1 MRPRLLPRLHRA
13 LAGCLFLACA
23 AAAGAAPAAPRTERG
38 FPLIQVYEP
47 TLRGTSPQSFDIA
60 RDPRGVLYVGNL
72 GGVLVYDGAWW
83 QLIPIGKA
91 LAAYALAS
99 DAAGRV
105 AVGGTD
111 EIGYLAPDAG
121 GRLRYV
127 SLVSLLPA
135 GQRELGQIL
144 DVHPWGQ
151 GFAFLTTD
159 RLLVWDGT
167 RVVTAVTFPSGRPF
181 AQTFLIGGTLYVW
194 SRETG
199 LARLAGT
206 RLQPVPGGDIFR
218 GRRMDRVLPAD
229 GGLLVSVRGEGLF
242 LFRDG
247 RAAPFAPEASKWAVA
262 GHVVEGQRLPDGR
275 WALGTVL
282 GGLLLL
288 RPDGTVDQIIDTTV
302 GLPDNFVT
310 GLVTDREGSLWVAL
324 NNGLVRLQVAS
335 PLSVLDR
342 RSGIEGSVYV
352 LARHQGHLWA
362 GTSAGL
368 FTTAPLAITGTGT
381 GAGEAGSPAGPVRLR
396 AVPGVPASGWSLL
409 SMGDDLLVGT
419 AFGLFQ
425 VRGLDARLVAGTDD
439 LRTVYAL
446 APSRM
451 DPGRVWLGT
460 ENGLAAVRR
469 DGAEWR
475 FEGRA
480 AGISGEIRTLVEKA
494 GVVWC
499 GRTVGR
505 IAGWRIPS
513 AGLAAAPAREVAG
526 SDGMSLYRIAG
537 RILVPAG
544 GQVLR
549 LDEAEGRLVKDPD
562 LAALAGHGD
571 FSFLAEDAAGNL
583 WRSTLPPTVSLRQG
597 AGWAPSP
604 RTLVEVT
611 AHDIEQI
618 LAEPDGV
625 VWLATDKGLFRYEG
639 ATLGQAAALPA
650 PRLSSLTADEGRV
663 LFGGA
668 PGMSPKAADLPP
680 YLRHLRIEFAPLSF
694 RAGLRYQTRL
704 EPLDARWSE
713 PTAEPFA
720 ELTRLPPGDYTF
732 HVRTLGPNGETGPGT
747 SWSFHVQPP
756 WYKAAWALALWAA
769 LALLA
774 VWTYARLRGRA
785 LHQRAARLETRV
797 NEQTVELRSTVEE
810 LRRAH
815 TDLATANSRLEELS
829 LRDELTGIANR
840 RRLQQALAEEW
851 SHTRQPIAFVL
862 LDLDSFKLLNDT
874 RGHLAGDLALQAVA
888 SLLAAAAQRAGGLAA
903 RYGGEEFAV
912 LLPGVGLPGAQ
923 QVAEQLRAAI
933 EALAIPNEA
942 APLKR
947 ITASFG
953 VVALSPAPGQT
964 PEGLVEAADLALY
977 RAKAEGK
984 NRVCA
989 GGVR

>member
-1 MRPRLLPRLHRA
+1 MRPLSLPRLPRV
-13 LAGCLFLACA
+13 LAGCLLLACA
-23 AAAGAAPAAPRTERG
+23 AGAEALPEPPRSERG

-47 TLRGTSPQSFDIA
+47 PLPGTSTQSFDIA
-60 RDPRGVLYVGNL
+60 RDPRGVLYIGNL

-91 LAAYALAS
+91 LTAYALAS

-105 AVGGTD
+105 AIGGSD
-111 EIGYLAPDAG
+111 EMGYLGPDSG

-127 SLVSLLPA
+127 SLMNLLPA

-151 GFAFLTTD
+151 GFAFLTTG

-167 RVVTAVTFPSGRPF
+167 RVVTAATFPGGRPF
-181 AQTFLIGGTLYVW
+181 AQSFLIGGTLYVW
-194 SRETG
+194 TREMG
-199 LARLAGT
+199 LTRLAGT

-218 GRRMDRVLPAD
+218 GRRMDRILPAD

-247 RAAPFAPEASKWAVA
+247 KATPFAPEASKWAVA

-288 RPDGTVDQIIDTTV
+288 RPDGSVDQIIDSAV

-324 NNGLVRLQVAS
+324 NNGLARLQVAS

-342 RSGIEGSVYV
+342 RSGLEGTVYA
-352 LARHQGHLWA
+352 LTRHQGHLWA

-368 FTTAPLAITGTGT
+368 FTTAPPAATGTG
-381 GAGEAGSPAGPVRLR
+381 AGPVRLR
-396 AVPGVPASGWSLL
+396 AVPGVPPSGWSLL
-409 SMGDDLLVGT
+409 SAGDDLLVGT

-446 APSRM
+446 APSKL
-451 DPGRVWLGT
+451 DPRRVWLGT
-460 ENGLAAVRR
+460 VEGLASVRR

-480 AGISGEIRTLVEKA
+480 PGVSGEIRTLVEEA

-499 GRTVGR
+499 GRTAASV
-505 IAGWRIPS
+505 AGLRIPP
-513 AGLAAAPAREVAG
+513 AGPAAAREPAREVAG
-526 SDGMSLYRIAG
+526 SDGMSPFPIAG
-537 RILVPAG
+537 RILVAG
-544 GQVLR
+544 GGQALR
-549 LDEAEGRLVKDPD
+549 LDEARGRLVKDPD

-571 FSFLAEDAAGNL
+571 FSLLAEDAAGNL
-583 WRSTLPPTVSLRQG
+583 WRSTLPPTLSLRQG

-650 PRLSSLTADEGRV
+650 PRLSSLTADEGTV

-668 PGMSPKAADLPP
+668 PGVSPKAADLPP

-774 VWTYARLRGRA
+774 VWSYARLRGRA

-815 TDLATANSRLEELS
+815 TDLAAANSRLEELS

-840 RRLQQALAEEW
+840 RRLQQALMEEW
-851 SHTRQPIAFVL
+851 SHTRQSIAFIL

-912 LLPGVGLPGAQ
+912 LLPGLTLAGAQ
-923 QVAEQLRAAI
+923 RVAEQLRAGI
-933 EALAIPNEA
+933 EALAIPNEV

-989 GGVR
+989 GGAR